1 MVALIDCNN
10 FYVSCERMFQPRLI
24 GRPLIVLS
32 NNDGCA
38 IARSNEA
45 KTLGVKMGT
54 AHFTIEELIRQHNVQ
69 IRSSN
74 YPLYG
79 DMSGRVMEVIKFF
92 VPKTEVYS
100 IDEIFCDLSE
110 MKAYNDFTDL
120 GKQVKATVKQY
131 TGIPVSVGIA
141 PTKVLAKLANKYAKK
156 MTMEVGVHCADTPD
170 LIDILLHFTPVG
182 DIWGVGTE
190 HEKFLIKHGFK
201 TAADLVKAPEEWI
214 RKHLSVKG
222 LRLLTEL
229 KGTPCIEFVEEKPAK
244 KAVATVRSFGK
255 LIKSKKEVQQALAA
269 HTASCG
275 AKLRK
280 EGSCARK
287 LKVFIE
293 TDNYRTQDPQLSHSI
308 VINLPVGTNSTSE
321 LIRYAMK
328 ALDMLYQ
335 QGYNFKK
342 TGVEALEMVPASS
355 VQLGLFDG
363 VNRKR
368 DEKLMQAV
376 DNINVSYGKETVRH
390 AVQGYGKEWRLRQ
403 QHLSNAYTTRFDQLK
418 EVT

>member
-1 MVALIDCNN
+1 MIALIDCNN
-10 FYVSCERMFQPRLI
+10 FYVSCERVFQPLLL

-38 IARSNEA
+38 ISRSNEA
-45 KTLGVKMGT
+45 KALGIKMGT
-54 AHFTIEELIRQHNVQ
+54 AHFKIKDLIEQHNIQ

-79 DMSGRVMEVIKFF
+79 DMSQRVMHVIKSF

-110 MKAYNDFTDL
+110 LEQYNDLTEL
-120 GKQVKATVKQY
+120 GKLIKATVKQY

-141 PTKVLAKLANKYAKK
+141 PTKVLAKMANRYAKK
-156 MTMEVGVHCADTPD
+156 MTLEVGVHCADTQD
-170 LIDILLHFTPVG
+170 EIDILLNFTPAG
-182 DIWGVGTE
+182 DIWGIGSE

-201 TAADLVKAPEEWI
+201 TAADLAKAPEEWI
-214 RKHLSVKG
+214 RKELSVKG
-222 LRLLTEL
+222 QRLLTEL
-229 KGTPCIEFVEEKPAK
+229 KGTSCITFTEVKPPK
-244 KAVATVRSFGK
+244 KAIATTRSFGK
-255 LIKSKKEVQQALAA
+255 LISSKKEVQQAVAT
-269 HTASCG
+269 HTASCA

-287 LKVFIE
+287 LHVFIQ
-293 TDNYRTQDPQLSHSI
+293 TDNFRTQDAQLAHSI
-308 VINLPVGTNSTSE
+308 TMELPVATNSTPE

-328 ALDMLYQ
+328 ALDLIYKE
-335 QGYNFKK
+335 GYNFKK
-342 TGVEALEMVPASS
+342 TGVVALELVPAPS
-355 VQLGLFDG
+355 VQMGLFDG

-368 DEKLMQAV
+368 DEKLMRAV

-390 AVQGYGKEWRLRQ
+390 AVQGYARDWKLRQ
-403 QHLSNAYTTRFDQLK
+403 EHLSKPYTTRFDQIK
-418 EVT
+418 KVS